1 MRLLRALFSAL
12 VLFALVAPASAQ
24 IDGNSGMRAGNV
36 DLPPRGGYGR
46 PMRGGY
52 GWPMRGRGFGMAP
65 GLLPPPLAAG
75 AARAAAQ
82 PIDEPPPRLRHKPPR
97 KKIAR
102 APAPTRPAPKPPV
115 AASALLNLPP
125 PGETRLVAREAL
137 VVFKPGVS
145 PGRIAALARRLK
157 WETAQFRDIA
167 LLGQRI
173 YRLRA
178 VDDRPLGALL
188 TALARDPAVAS
199 VQPHYVYALADDAS
213 AAPQN
218 PAPPAENA
226 APPSYAPAMLHLPEA
241 HRIAGGKAVRMA
253 LIDTAIDATHPEIAG
268 SVAASFDA
276 TGAAAA
282 PGRHG
287 LGMAS
292 AIAGHRQIDGAA
304 PEAQLLA
311 ARAFDE
317 TADGSRAVGLDVLAA
332 LDWAVAQKA
341 RIVNMSFS
349 GPADPLLATM
359 LAAAAARKVIL
370 VAAAGNDGAGAPP
383 AYPGADPHVIAVSAL
398 DAQSRLYDHANRGAY
413 VALAAPG
420 VDVLVAAPAGAY
432 DLTSGTS
439 VACAEISGIAAL
451 LLEKNPDLDGPAL
464 RRILRDSAHAL
475 KDVPEAGAGLADA
488 ATALQRAR
496 QD

>member
-12 VLFALVAPASAQ
+12 VLFALAAPASAQ
-24 IDGNSGMRAGNV
+24 IYGNSGMRAGNLRGG

-65 GLLPPPLAAG
+65 GLLLPPLAAG

-82 PIDEPPPRLRHKPPR
+82 PVDEPPPRLRHKPPR

-102 APAPTRPAPKPPV
+102 APTRPAPKPPV
-115 AASALLNLPP
+115 AANALLNLPP

-145 PGRIAALARRLK
+145 PGRIAALARRQK

-276 TGAAAA
+276 SGAAAA

-292 AIAGHRQIDGAA
+292 AIAGHKQIDGAA
-304 PEAQLLA
+304 PQAQLLS

-317 TADGSRAVGLDVLAA
+317 TADGSRAVGFDVLAA
-332 LDWAVAQKA
+332 LDWAVAQRA

-349 GPADPLLATM
+349 GPADPLLAAM

-370 VAAAGNDGAGAPP
+370 VAAAGNDGAGRRRPIPGPIPMSSRSARSTRNRVSTTTPIAAPMSRWPRRAWTCWWRRPP
-383 AYPGADPHVIAVSAL
+383 APM
-398 DAQSRLYDHANRGAY
+398 
-413 VALAAPG
+413 
-420 VDVLVAAPAGAY
+420 
-432 DLTSGTS
+432 T
-439 VACAEISGIAAL
+439 
-451 LLEKNPDLDGPAL
+451 
-464 RRILRDSAHAL
+464 
-475 KDVPEAGAGLADA
+475 
-488 ATALQRAR
+488 
-496 QD
+496 